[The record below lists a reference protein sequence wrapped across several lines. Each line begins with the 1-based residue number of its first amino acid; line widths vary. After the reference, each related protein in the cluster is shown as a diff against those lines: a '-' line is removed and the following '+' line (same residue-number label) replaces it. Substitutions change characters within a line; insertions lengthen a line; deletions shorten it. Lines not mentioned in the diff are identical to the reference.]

1 MNLKLLSKI
10 GFVRKE
16 IFKIFKASFF
26 FISDA
31 YRRMKTNYF
40 LWNPKVFLKLIFQL
54 KILKEKCIAFLVRIL
69 E

>member
-40 LWNPKVFLKLIFQL
+40 L
-54 KILKEKCIAFLVRIL
+54 
-69 E
+69 